1 MFREW
6 NGFHFAFAVE
16 FNHRFCYFSERLGVA
31 GATVENTGNAVLLAP
46 NVHRGD
52 IAYIHEIAA
61 EVFATGE
68 EFRVFT
74 FENLII

>member
-1 MFREW
+1 MFRER

-16 FNHRFCYFSERLGVA
+16 FNHRFRYFSKRFCVA
-31 GATVENTGNAVLLAP
+31 GATVENTGNAVLPAP
-46 NVHRGD
+46 NVHCGD
-52 IAYIHEIAA
+52 IAHIHEITA

-68 EFRVFT
+68 EFRIFT